1 MGEATHLQGG
11 VQFHLRPTS
20 LHTARLHVPSK
31 TQAHISR
38 SELTQTSCSKDKVI
52 DLDYQG
58 WAEAVPKNYAK
69 LPHSQRVDPSK
80 PTFSE
85 FVDFHLAGG
94 TEHDNHVRSFVGKC
108 DMCTLSYDVIAR
120 AETAEEDMAFIFAK
134 TGLDRILPVDTDR
147 NRSSGGSKTE
157 LALELFRRLRRDQF
171 DGLVR
176 YYRFDLEAFD
186 YDISQF
192 APKSQDES

>member
-1 MGEATHLQGG
+1 
-11 VQFHLRPTS
+11 
-20 LHTARLHVPSK
+20 
-31 TQAHISR
+31 
-38 SELTQTSCSKDKVI
+38 
-52 DLDYQG
+52 
-58 WAEAVPKNYAK
+58 
-69 LPHSQRVDPSK
+69 
-80 PTFSE
+80 
-85 FVDFHLAGG
+85 
-94 TEHDNHVRSFVGKC
+94 
-108 DMCTLSYDVIAR
+108 MCALSYDVIAR

-134 TGLDRILPVDTDR
+134 TGLDRILALDTDK

-192 APKSQDES
+192 APPQSQDES